1 MTVQETLKSNH
12 QIEVVAGTEVVWAAL
27 RFDRVWFPA
36 GSDVLVF
43 KAAPVNETPRAPSR
57 SPLRW
62 SRLPEPTVSSRPRR
76 SKGERHAPA

>member
-1 MTVQETLKSNH
+1 MLIAVAALTMSASHAGAQQQVRMTVQETLKSNH
-12 QIEVVAGTEVVWAAL
+12 QIEVVAGTEVVWAAP

-57 SPLRW
+57 SPLR
-62 SRLPEPTVSSRPRR
+62 
-76 SKGERHAPA
+76 